1 VIPDYLKEKEQ
12 WLVWTEEDKKVPYAP
27 WEVTYPID
35 PVDSSYWTSYE
46 QALQFLK
53 YRDFDGMGFV
63 FKPEGDIVG
72 IDLDDCV
79 EETII
84 EGDNVS
90 VKLSDPHQKIV
101 DVLDSFTEIS
111 QSGTGIHIYVRGNV
125 GGHFVDNETDVEIY
139 DRERFFCMTGKVVT
153 DYSFDI
159 EDRSEKIKDI
169 CNAYI
174 DDEAESDDSSSTASN
189 PDPDPQEGKFDYKE
203 FYPDSDSEFD
213 TLTVQEIF
221 SEIEPPCKTGHPVH
235 GSHTGQNF
243 LVHSEK
249 GFTATCFRGGCSV
262 GNGPGCLMLPQHLL
276 AMKAFDYQKCC
287 NVREDWCLELR
298 IKTWVYA
305 VENLGLNPLEIPTSI
320 KSALGDEYD
329 VDPFAGGR
337 ESVSVD
343 NFLKEKLAEDY
354 GVEWF

>member
-1 VIPDYLKEKEQ
+1 VIPDYLKKKDQ
-12 WLVWTEEDKKVPYAP
+12 WIVWTSENRKVPYAP
-27 WEVTYPID
+27 WNDPDPID
-35 PVDSSYWTSYE
+35 PLDSSNWTSYE
-46 QALQFLK
+46 RALQFL
-53 YRDFDGMGFV
+53 RHRGFDGMGFV
-63 FKPEGDIVG
+63 FKPDSDVVG

-79 EETII
+79 EETMI

-90 VKLSDPHQKIV
+90 VSLSDPHQKIV

-111 QSGTGIHIYVRGNV
+111 QSGTGIHVFVRGDV
-125 GGHFVDNETDVEIY
+125 GGQLVDNEVDIEIY
-139 DRERFFCMTGKVVT
+139 DRKRFFCMTGKVVT
-153 DYSFDI
+153 DYSLDVEQRDEKLQDI
-159 EDRSEKIKDI
+159 SQAFLDTDVEEVETPS
-169 CNAYI
+169 
-174 DDEAESDDSSSTASN
+174 SDDAHTGN
-189 PDPDPQEGKFDYKE
+189 FDYE
-203 FYPDSDSEFD
+203 EYFPSSDSEFD
-213 TLTVQEIF
+213 KLSIDRIF
-221 SEIEPPCKTGHPVH
+221 PDLDIPCKTGHPVH

-243 LVHSEK
+243 LVHSEE

-262 GNGPGCLMLPQHLL
+262 GGSPGCLMLPQHLL

-298 IKTWVYA
+298 INTWVYA

-320 KSALGDEYD
+320 KAGLGDEYD

-343 NFLKEKLAEDY
+343 GFLKERLAEDY